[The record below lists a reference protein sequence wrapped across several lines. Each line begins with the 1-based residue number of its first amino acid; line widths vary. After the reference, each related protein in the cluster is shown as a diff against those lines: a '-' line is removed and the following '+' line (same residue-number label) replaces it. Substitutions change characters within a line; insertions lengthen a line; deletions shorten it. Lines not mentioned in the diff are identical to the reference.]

1 MSSQISL
8 YIPII
13 STSYLE
19 EDIKQIFGYHVGK
32 VTRVD
37 FAPAKKRPGQG
48 ANVPIIIR
56 SAYVYI
62 SCFYRT
68 RLAETIQRNVFGLKR
83 GFRLTVAPREYW
95 VLLKNHNP
103 IPHCDQNIHQ
113 LADRLCAVESLAI
126 SQQSVISSQQLQI
139 DSLKKVYIDQLNYNE
154 RLLETIIE
162 LLKDSSDGPSPDM
175 ANIYEQYNYIK
186 YNKCYNKRW
195 LKHSADDG
203 DTINASRR
211 NEADIDDDDY
221 DDSSTIASELIDGLH
236 CSEDSYSNFRSI
248 SEDTIPEEPRE
259 YIKEHIRPEIFGRTV
274 EEEYRQNYM

>member
-1 MSSQISL
+1 MSSISI

-62 SCFYRT
+62 SCFYST

-95 VLLKNHNP
+95 ILLKNHKP
-103 IPHCDQNIHQ
+103 IPACDQNIHQ
-113 LADRLCAVESLAI
+113 LADRLRTVESI
-126 SQQSVISSQQLQI
+126 VVSQQDYIE
-139 DSLKKVYIDQLNYNE
+139 SLKKMHIDQVNYGY
-154 RLLETIIE
+154 RMLETIVE
-162 LLKDSSDGPSPDM
+162 LLKDSSYGPFPDM
-175 ANIYEQYNYIK
+175 ANVYEHYNYIRF
-186 YNKCYNKRW
+186 NKRYNKRW
-195 LKHSADDG
+195 LVTNNDDG
-203 DTINASRR
+203 DTLNKARR
-211 NEADIDDDDY
+211 NDAEIEDDY
-221 DDSSTIASELIDGLH
+221 SESLENEEFDSSTINSELIDGLD
-236 CSEDSYSNFRSI
+236 CSDHSYSNFRSI
-248 SEDTIPEEPRE
+248 SEDTIRHEL
-259 YIKEHIRPEIFGRTV
+259 FGRTV
-274 EEEYRQNYM
+274 ENEYNQNYL

>member
-1 MSSQISL
+1 MSSPFSL

-19 EDIKQIFGYHVGK
+19 EDIKQIFGYHVGN

-48 ANVPIIIR
+48 ANVPNIIR

-68 RLAETIQRNVFGLKR
+68 RLAETIQRTVFGSKR
-83 GFRLTVAPREYW
+83 GFRLTVASREYW

-126 SQQSVISSQQLQI
+126 SQQDYIE
-139 DSLKKVYIDQLNYNE
+139 SLKKMHIDQVNYGY
-154 RLLETIIE
+154 RMLETIVE
-162 LLKDSSDGPSPDM
+162 LLKDCSDGPFPDM
-175 ANIYEQYNYIK
+175 ANVYEHYNYIRF
-186 YNKCYNKRW
+186 NKRYNKRW
-195 LKHSADDG
+195 LVTNNDDG
-203 DTINASRR
+203 DTINAARR
-211 NEADIDDDDY
+211 TDAEIDDDDY
-221 DDSSTIASELIDGLH
+221 DETSTIASELIDGLD
-236 CSEDSYSNFRSI
+236 CSEHSYSNFRSV
-248 SEDTIPEEPRE
+248 SEDTIPEETRE
-259 YIKEHIRPEIFGRTV
+259 YIKEHVRPELFGRTV
-274 EEEYRQNYM
+274 EEEYRQNYA